1 MNLLHLRLS
10 VFILYFLMLAVKGG
24 LIEPL
29 DPPSIRT
36 RKIPNAL
43 VFLRKN
49 EVVKIVKWD

>member
-1 MNLLHLRLS
+1 MNLSHLRLS